1 MFQRKRKV
9 ALTNDVYSRWL
20 RAQRPPMDL
29 FCGLTQIEQEQLAML
44 GDEYVQDV
52 CVALGYANQHPRAA
66 EAGLDQER
74 GGSDGEAQ
82 LAAQLAKNIAA
93 KILTQAAPKQ
103 AVAMPMPS
111 GRRTLFGQR
120 ADEVPK

>member
-52 CVALGYANQHPRAA
+52 CVAIGYANQHPRAA

-74 GGSDGEAQ
+74 GGSEGEAQ
-82 LAAQLAKNIAA
+82 LAAQLAKTIAA
-93 KILTQAAPKQ
+93 KILTQTASKRATE
-103 AVAMPMPS
+103 MPMSP

>member
-1 MFQRKRKV
+1 MFNRKRKV
-9 ALTNDVYSRWL
+9 ALTNDTFSRWL

-29 FCGLTQIEQEQLAML
+29 FCGMSDIEQEQLAML

-74 GGSDGEAQ
+74 GGSEGEAQ

-93 KILTQAAPKQ
+93 KILTQAAPKPH
-103 AVAMPMPS
+103 AMAPKTV

-120 ADEVPK
+120 ADEVPQ